1 MPNRKSYM
9 KPLLFALCAGV
20 ICAMPSRAVAIYST
34 LGSSFPVYDA
44 SHGELILG
52 SSAQPGYEGIAVPFT
67 PSASYKVAFMDFAL
81 LHLSG
86 TNAALVELSQDS
98 SGTPGAIMGSW
109 IVAGAPNAY
118 AEVGLIASG
127 NLTAGQQYWVT
138 VLPDANDAIL
148 GWANNSLGA
157 TGNMG
162 VTFNGSTYTFEDYTL
177 PAFDVLGDEVPEPS
191 SLTFSVVGLVLLAR
205 RLWRS

>member
-1 MPNRKSYM
+1 
-9 KPLLFALCAGV
+9 
-20 ICAMPSRAVAIYST
+20 MPSRAGVIYST
-34 LGSSFPVYDA
+34 LGSNFPVYDA
-44 SHGELILG
+44 YHGVSILG
-52 SSAQPGYEGIAVPFT
+52 ASLPPGYQGIAVPFT

-81 LHLSG
+81 LHLGG
-86 TNAALVELSQDS
+86 TNAAVVELCEDS

-109 IVAGAPNAY
+109 IVAGVPNAY

-138 VLPDANDAIL
+138 VLPDANDANL
-148 GWANNSLGA
+148 GWALNSLGA

-162 VTFNGSTYTFEDYTL
+162 VTFNGSTYTFENYTL

-191 SLTFSVVGLVLLAR
+191 TLTFSVVGLVLLAR